1 MGMAG
6 GAYKG
11 DMERAR
17 LALQARQVANQSR
30 AQAQAAALRQ
40 RELDQRQQMI
50 DAARQREADARDL
63 ASMHGKAGRKWLGGG
78 GGRENQAPVAPT
90 SVDAL
95 AARVRQNPRA
105 ENALTQKMAQQ
116 QQVFSGYAQ
125 LGQRER
131 AQREQRQAQGAS
143 AVASVLKLAG
153 MQGKDGNQRGVVP
166 LYALQALN
174 RDMGFDGQNQG
185 FVQGGYTSNGD
196 FFLTYARRDPQ
207 SGQLLTKDHV
217 LNPIDQYKIMHQQ
230 PGIFNDEDR
239 GNQAGVLK
247 KMGYRDNEILLA
259 SGLDQ
264 TGLERMQKL
273 MAAQK
278 QKAENATSLKDSI
291 SGLTTLQSYLLD
303 HKAELSDE
311 EIGRFNEAIAAGMK
325 NLTEHFLP
333 KKDQPGVNGPQ
344 LSEDGATLKLPNGVT
359 LQKDQE
365 YTNPQDGKKYIW
377 RGGDAKN
384 FEAVGTEQPQT
395 RKPGEV
401 RQPGEGNQTM
411 TDSEF
416 SARRAHQAQFMGKV
430 QPGYELEGDDLGA
443 GNSQPNNHPA
453 NQEPGAAVK
462 QPAPT
467 PGGGMAAGAA
477 GVAEE
482 DAAVP
487 KQGIPNGDENVD
499 LDALIS
505 ELEAPAHSKQGSV
518 AATVTPSANTVEVQ
532 QQNNGGQDGEE
543 EPVVVFPED
552 EANEKAWNKW
562 WIENGRSDMD
572 KEQARERF
580 FKRLEE
586 DRLEREERER
596 IIGEGPAPEDP
607 TLPRVH

>member
-116 QQVFSGYAQ
+116 QQVFSGYEQ
-125 LGQRER
+125 LGKRER

-273 MAAQK
+273 MMAQK

-384 FEAVGTEQPQT
+384 FEAVGANGQQPQGQQPQ
-395 RKPGEV
+395 KPLTDLEKGKLNNDAFDALNPEGT
-401 RQPGEGNQTM
+401 PGRDAKLAAQGGYQVEDPSQIEGVGPRISNL
-411 TDSEF
+411 
-416 SARRAHQAQFMGKV
+416 
-430 QPGYELEGDDLGA
+430 PEG
-443 GNSQPNNHPA
+443 
-453 NQEPGAAVK
+453 QEPGATVEP
-462 QPAPT
+462 PAT
-467 PGGGMAAGAA
+467 PASGGMAAGAA
-477 GVAEE
+477 G
-482 DAAVP
+482 AA
-487 KQGIPNGDENVD
+487 GG
-499 LDALIS
+499 A
-505 ELEAPAHSKQGSV
+505 APAGGNQKMFDSLKRQG
-518 AATVTPSANTVEVQ
+518 AIDKDLTFEQFCKMLEEEQP
-532 QQNNGGQDGEE
+532 EE
-543 EPVVVFPED
+543 EPPPED
-552 EANEKAWNKW
+552 
-562 WIENGRSDMD
+562 
-572 KEQARERF
+572 
-580 FKRLEE
+580 LPPP
-586 DRLEREERER
+586 
-596 IIGEGPAPEDP
+596 PAE
-607 TLPRVH
+607 